1 MKIIPIGNVFD
12 KLYTMTPSFQ
22 NKCKPLVRQIIK
34 SNSFEEKQRLAWK
47 LAEKI
52 LNKESGDANPYE
64 GD

>member
-22 NKCKPLVRQIIK
+22 NKCKPLVRRIIQ
-34 SNSFEEKQRLAWK
+34 SNSFGEKQRLAWE

-52 LNKESGDANPYE
+52 LSKESGDANPFG